1 MLILR
6 LILQKHLLENIESG
20 ESLSAIFGKIRKI
33 AGSLLIGAGSTLL
46 GQNLTA
52 ARALVSDVNG
62 KIGVSTITAAEL
74 QHLSGLTQNAQ
85 NQFDALNEN
94 FTNNHYKIHENERP
108 FVDVALQRYAVK
120 KSGYYLI
127 VSNLRIFGVTQGTF
141 PAVVDAYDIDN
152 SDIFT
157 NDPVSSQAYN
167 SEYSWATL
175 VSVEKMNAG
184 NHVKYFRVPNIH
196 TENFDTRTTLY
207 WLGN

>member
-1 MLILR
+1 MYLTF
-6 LILQKHLLENIESG
+6 
-20 ESLSAIFGKIRKI
+20 LSKNKSFRIRKPI
-33 AGSLLIGAGSTLL
+33 KKYSFS
-46 GQNLTA
+46 
-52 ARALVSDVNG
+52 
-62 KIGVSTITAAEL
+62 GV
-74 QHLSGLTQNAQ
+74 LSPHGHRPFLK
-85 NQFDALNEN
+85 LNEN

-141 PAVVDAYDIDN
+141 PTVVDAYDIDN

-175 VSVEKMNAG
+175 VSVEKMTKGTHN
-184 NHVKYFRVPNIH
+184 KYFRVSNVH
-196 TENFDTRTTLY
+196 VENFDTRTTLY
-207 WLGN
+207 WLGKS